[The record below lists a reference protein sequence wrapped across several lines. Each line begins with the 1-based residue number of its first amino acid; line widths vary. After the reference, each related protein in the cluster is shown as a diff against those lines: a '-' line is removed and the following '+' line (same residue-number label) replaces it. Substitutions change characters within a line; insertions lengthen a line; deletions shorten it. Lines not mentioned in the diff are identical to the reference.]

1 MTNREGLECAVLER
15 LSLREPVSLEE
26 LFHRLPGQS
35 WNQLFAV
42 IDRLSRRGT
51 ITLRRVDRCTY
62 HSSLSHQFGAGRATF
77 SASETSSSPLHS

>member
-1 MTNREGLECAVLER
+1 MSNGEALECAVIER

-26 LFHRLPGQS
+26 LLQFLPGHS

-42 IDRLSRRGT
+42 IDGLSRRGR

-62 HSSLSHQFGAGRATF
+62 HISLSPQFETGRATS
-77 SASETSSSPLHS
+77 SANETSSSRIYS